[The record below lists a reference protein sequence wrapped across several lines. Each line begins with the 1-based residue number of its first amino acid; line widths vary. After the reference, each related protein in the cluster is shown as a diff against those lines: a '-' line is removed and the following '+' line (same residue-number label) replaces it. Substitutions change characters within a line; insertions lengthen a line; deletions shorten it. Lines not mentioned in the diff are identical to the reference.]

1 MTDVLMYADTLRSP
15 DLRHIIS
22 IPIGDAFPFVER
34 DGKPTAFVHAV
45 EEPRVRALGGIDVV
59 TYGELGLAELTEQ
72 GFSYHAARIE
82 LLVRA
87 CRHAGITEATVP
99 EDFPLGAAERLR
111 REGIAVIPDTAL
123 FAQRRRAKSPG
134 EIEGV
139 RRAQA
144 ATIRAMTAIRDGA
157 RAGGDVSS
165 ESLRAAAR
173 RATADDSVIPEYMI
187 VAHGAQAASV
197 HDEGTGPIAP
207 GECIVVDLGL
217 RDVESGCW
225 SDMTRTFCIGTPP
238 QELVDYHAACMEVH
252 EKVVPLI
259 RAGFSAAE
267 LHRLSDEIIAAHGY
281 PTILTAGAGISEGYF
296 HTLGHGVGL
305 EIHEGPSLAPN
316 GESLVAGDII
326 TIEPGIYR
334 AGFGGCRIE
343 DLILV
348 TEDGYENLTDFP
360 YEL

>member
-1 MTDVLMYADTLRSP
+1 
-15 DLRHIIS
+15 
-22 IPIGDAFPFVER
+22 
-34 DGKPTAFVHAV
+34 
-45 EEPRVRALGGIDVV
+45 
-59 TYGELGLAELTEQ
+59 
-72 GFSYHAARIE
+72 
-82 LLVRA
+82 
-87 CRHAGITEATVP
+87 
-99 EDFPLGAAERLR
+99 
-111 REGIAVIPDTAL
+111 
-123 FAQRRRAKSPG
+123 
-134 EIEGV
+134 
-139 RRAQA
+139 
-144 ATIRAMTAIRDGA
+144 MTAIRDGA

-197 HDEGTGPIAP
+197 HDEGTGPIPP

-259 RAGFSAAE
+259 RPGFSAAE

-316 GESLVAGDII
+316 GEALVAGDII

-334 AGFGGCRIE
+334 AGFGGCRVE